1 MGPIQSSLNQLTL
14 GALGAI
20 AAVSKGLRGEFK
32 KPQTQTKA
40 KTTTKAL
47 PEDKASD
54 YAVMGI
60 PTYTIGDE
68 AAAMSDFAA
77 IKGNDMIKQ
86 KFRST
91 KVKERLASIR
101 KRKGK

>member
-14 GALGAI
+14 GALGAV
-20 AAVSKGLRGEFK
+20 AAVSKGFK
-32 KPQTQTKA
+32 GGFMPKSSAGTKSA
-40 KTTTKAL
+40 TKAL
-47 PEDKASD
+47 PAANTSD
-54 YAVMGI
+54 YAV
-60 PTYTIGDE
+60 IGENVFNVGNE

-86 KFRST
+86 KFRSS
-91 KVKERLASIR
+91 KIKDRLASIR

>member
-14 GALGAI
+14 GALGAV

-32 KPQTQTKA
+32 KPQTPA
-40 KTTTKAL
+40 KTSTKAL
-47 PEDKASD
+47 PSAKTSD
-54 YAVMGI
+54 YAVMGNT
-60 PTYTIGDE
+60 TYTIGNE

-77 IKGNDMIKQ
+77 TKGNDMIKQ